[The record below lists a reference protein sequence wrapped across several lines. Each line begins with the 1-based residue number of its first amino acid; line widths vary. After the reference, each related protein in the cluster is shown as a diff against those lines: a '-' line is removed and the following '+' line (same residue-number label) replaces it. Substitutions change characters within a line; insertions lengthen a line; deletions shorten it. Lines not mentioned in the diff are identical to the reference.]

1 MTVSFFYAED
11 KDTFVTVRFT
21 ILDTD
26 WTGFGA
32 AKYRNMTLFL
42 FVGELLP
49 TVSPPALFT
58 GRVNKEDTLPLM
70 KLKQSRCPLASKAS
84 H

>member
-1 MTVSFFYAED
+1 MTVIFFFFLLCRGTRFRWSVRILE
-11 KDTFVTVRFT
+11 KDC
-21 ILDTD
+21 TD
-26 WTGFGA
+26 GA
-32 AKYRNMTLFL
+32 AKDRNAAFFL
-42 FVGELLP
+42 FVGESFLI
-49 TVSPPALFT
+49 VSPPALFT